1 MVGGFTDKD
10 KQFHPINNDGN
21 KVSSS
26 QIDEGTSSTF
36 NSVHNDPNLTNLN
49 NFLEEQEKAH
59 KSKSD
64 SKEEKEIAQL
74 EKEQEILKSL
84 DSIVDDI
91 HDKRISSKTGLERL
105 MDFKEIAGSE
115 IPGEDNKALNEIIS
129 EVKKII
135 NAEDREQSETV
146 KKEQDK
152 LQDEIEGK
160 IKFLNQRAEIIDGE
174 LNVLEKTEKE
184 QNRLQKD
191 IEKKISTN
199 NSTPQVNTTVSTSTN
214 PQSSTAN
221 PRSSNRTA
229 KSTNS
234 GKPVNKQTEAFLI
247 TSIQGNTK
255 RK

>member
-10 KQFHPINNDGN
+10 KNFHPINNDGKN
-21 KVSSS
+21 VSSS
-26 QIDEGTSSTF
+26 QIDESTSSTF
-36 NSVHNDPNLTNLN
+36 STVQNDPNLNRLN
-49 NFLEEQEKAH
+49 NFLDEHEKAH
-59 KSKSD
+59 KSQSD

-91 HDKRISSKTGLERL
+91 HDKKINSKTGLERL

-115 IPGEDNKALNEIIS
+115 IPDEDNKALNEIIS

-135 NAEDREQSETV
+135 DAEDREQSETV

-152 LQDEIEGK
+152 LQSEIEGQL
-160 IKFLNQRAEIIDGE
+160 KFLNQRAEIIDQE
-174 LNVLEKTEKE
+174 LIVIEKTEKE
-184 QNRLQKD
+184 QNKLQSE

-199 NSTPQVNTTVSTSTN
+199 NSTQSTNRTVPSTTSSRPSTSN
-214 PQSSTAN
+214 QGQSD
-221 PRSSNRTA
+221 RSS